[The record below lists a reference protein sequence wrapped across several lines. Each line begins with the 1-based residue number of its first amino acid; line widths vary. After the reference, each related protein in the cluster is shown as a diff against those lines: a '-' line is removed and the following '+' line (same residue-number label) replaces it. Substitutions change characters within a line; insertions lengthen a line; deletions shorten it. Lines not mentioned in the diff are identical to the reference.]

1 MKSQQAI
8 LAATEFVIDLNKAVA
23 SEADMTPSYQRM
35 MELETFLEPL
45 ITESEQWVLNCP
57 MTQPVDNDEAVVAHS
72 LRCMAR
78 IKLNRLVTSHNI
90 VVSFVA
96 WTKYITA
103 RASRSIDTALSSM
116 LR

>member
-8 LAATEFVIDLNKAVA
+8 LTATEFVIDLNKAMA
-23 SEADMTPSYQRM
+23 TEADMTPSYQRM

-45 ITESEQWVLNCP
+45 IAESEQWVLNCP

-78 IKLNRLVTSHNI
+78 IKLNRLVTSRHIITTI
-90 VVSFVA
+90 VIP
-96 WTKYITA
+96 TKFYTA
-103 RASRSIDTALSSM
+103 HALKSTDIVLSLM
-116 LR
+116 LQ